1 MKFRIWAW
9 TQNIKRKYTKIK
21 NCYVVKWLKNTL
33 IYNIAKMFCMVF
45 LILWVIFLFAPKVA
59 HVSFLTNEVD
69 AVGEIYADHINMNL
83 ETDRFRISDFNEL
96 NIGCLGNEGYEVNGE
111 FYDNSYKLYTKSY
124 DGLTGTIFITTE
136 NIEEEEFNI
145 TSFLE
150 DDSRPVYINYIDSEY
165 SIKCQDGFQIKFD
178 CNIHL
183 TFYESDAFLVKEGQ
197 ENIPIYTC
205 TIRNSDKYSSVLTT
219 NQNVKL
225 SVMDYLGMETDNKA
239 DITLWGVN
247 KISGKASGDLFFS
260 YSPDSKQYHLNK
272 QIVYL
277 GSEKN
282 SLEIN
287 IILDNGIRELNI
299 NGMVNEA
306 SISKMNLFPTFWG
319 WYRDNIYLTPLTLLT
334 TIFGGVTLMINNKKK
349 NS

>member
-1 MKFRIWAW
+1 MPFTIAPPGDAHDFCKVNLRLHAAKIGA
-9 TQNIKRKYTKIK
+9 TNDKRKK
-21 NCYVVKWLKNTL
+21 LL
-33 IYNIAKMFCMVF
+33 
-45 LILWVIFLFAPKVA
+45 
-59 HVSFLTNEVD
+59 SLT
-69 AVGEIYADHINMNL
+69 I
-83 ETDRFRISDFNEL
+83 
-96 NIGCLGNEGYEVNGE
+96 
-111 FYDNSYKLYTKSY
+111 
-124 DGLTGTIFITTE
+124 
-136 NIEEEEFNI
+136 
-145 TSFLE
+145 
-150 DDSRPVYINYIDSEY
+150 
-165 SIKCQDGFQIKFD
+165 
-178 CNIHL
+178 
-183 TFYESDAFLVKEGQ
+183 
-197 ENIPIYTC
+197 
-205 TIRNSDKYSSVLTT
+205 TT